1 MSLSRLS
8 LLFRLL
14 ALSCALE
21 WSSLRGADGPR
32 LKANPTLQTDMI
44 ANATTYTRNEPL
56 SGIAGRQHLRGWL
69 KERGGKSAWVDT
81 LPMSA
86 LNAAWVDT
94 TDVALADLLASQP
107 ENAPSRQRT
116 AAPQT
121 EDASA
126 LIAKAF
132 ELMASQTKQP
142 LDESRVIELIHV
154 HTRPHYVTESYSF
167 KVSGVTR
174 EILERQHAYFPLV
187 VAALS
192 ARQHVWLVGPAG
204 GGKTTLV
211 SAAARANGLE
221 HRALSVCAQTT
232 KTDLLGFIDAHG
244 VYRSTAFREAFE
256 KGMVFCLDEADNGNP
271 NVLAVLNAALA
282 NGEMTFPDATV
293 PRHPDFVCVA
303 CANTFGAGASPL
315 YVGRN
320 QIDAATLDRF
330 FFLSMPYDEGL
341 EASFIGIDSA
351 PSPEF
356 DLTAGGRVTPA
367 DWFDVVSNAR
377 KRAEVSGLKVVISP
391 RATIGGA
398 KLALLGVG
406 KEWLL
411 QGFIFKGLD
420 KNSAFRLV

>member
-1 MSLSRLS
+1 
-8 LLFRLL
+8 
-14 ALSCALE
+14 
-21 WSSLRGADGPR
+21 
-32 LKANPTLQTDMI
+32 MI
-44 ANATTYTRNEPL
+44 ANATTYTRTEPL
-56 SGIAGRQHLRGWL
+56 SGIAGRQHLRNWL
-69 KERGGKSAWVDT
+69 KEKGGKSAWVDT

-86 LNAAWVDT
+86 LNAAWTDT
-94 TDVALADLLASQP
+94 TDAALETLLASQP
-107 ENAPSRQRT
+107 EGGPARQRT
-116 AAPQT
+116 ATLQTPQT

-132 ELMASQTKQP
+132 ELMASQSKAP
-142 LDESRVIELIHV
+142 LDESRVVELIKE
-154 HTRPHYVTESYSF
+154 HTKPHYVTESYSF
-167 KVSGVTR
+167 EVAGQTR
-174 EILERQHAYFPLV
+174 EILERQHSFFPLV
-187 VAALS
+187 VAALA

-211 SAAARANGLE
+211 GAAARANGLE

-293 PRHPDFVCVA
+293 QRHPDFVTVA
-303 CANTFGAGASPL
+303 CANTYGTGASPL

-341 EASFIGIDSA
+341 EASFIGIQGV

-356 DLTAGGRVTPA
+356 HLAAGGRVSA
-367 DWFDVVSNAR
+367 AEWFEVVSNAR

-398 KLALLGVG
+398 KLASLGVG

-420 KNSAFRLV
+420 KNSAFRLI